1 MQRKVRDPGGVQLR
15 EKGAG
20 TYMNDSED
28 LRNGSS
34 LLGELAIDRHVTALN
49 MLAHAQKLMVVTHAG
64 DLQLTLS
71 LAYADH
77 HF

>member
-1 MQRKVRDPGGVQLR
+1 
-15 EKGAG
+15 
-20 TYMNDSED
+20 MNDSED